1 MKKIKNRFFEVYI
14 ALALLFLYAPILVL
28 MVFSFNDSKNMGKWS
43 GFTLRWYKELFMD
56 ETILT
61 ALFNTL
67 TVAIIASVV
76 ATIIGTVAAIYI
88 HNMKSKKGK
97 SFILNLNYLPVVNP
111 DIVTGISLMLLFTAL
126 GITRGYFTMVLAHI
140 TFNIP
145 YVVLSILPKLKQM
158 PANLYEAAIDLGAT
172 PLYATWKV
180 VIPQIMPGIITGF
193 LFAFTLS
200 LDDFVITF
208 FTTQGTSNLSL
219 LVYSMAKRGISPEIN
234 ALSTIMFVVVMVVL
248 IAINLRKPKKERA

>member
-88 HNMKSKKGK
+88 HNMK
-97 SFILNLNYLPVVNP
+97 IL
-111 DIVTGISLMLLFTAL
+111 
-126 GITRGYFTMVLAHI
+126 
-140 TFNIP
+140 
-145 YVVLSILPKLKQM
+145 
-158 PANLYEAAIDLGAT
+158 
-172 PLYATWKV
+172 
-180 VIPQIMPGIITGF
+180 
-193 LFAFTLS
+193 
-200 LDDFVITF
+200 
-208 FTTQGTSNLSL
+208 
-219 LVYSMAKRGISPEIN
+219 
-234 ALSTIMFVVVMVVL
+234 
-248 IAINLRKPKKERA
+248 